1 MYALARQREC
11 GAAAPVGH
19 SAVPPRLLP
28 TQVWNIN
35 VRYHMDEDPKVLLTT
50 GLSLPPGQC
59 YRRIAWGPDG
69 HIAAACDR
77 MVHFLDAR
85 TGEVVDRVEEA
96 HDAAVRLCRKFRCR

>member
-1 MYALARQREC
+1 M
-11 GAAAPVGH
+11 
-19 SAVPPRLLP
+19 
-28 TQVWNIN
+28 
-35 VRYHMDEDPKVLLTT
+35 RYHMDEDPKVLLTT